1 MARAILD
8 KGGIVV
14 VSRCQ
19 GSHTVSSLST
29 VGQVF
34 DILAPE
40 DGQKV
45 VKGYSADKAFY
56 FKVDIS
62 DVDGVSAACRE
73 ALKVIP
79 KGSLFGGVHCA
90 AIAPSRKWSHRMV
103 DSCKV
108 SDANSPHL

>member
-1 MARAILD
+1 MSAKQHI
-8 KGGIVV
+8 
-14 VSRCQ
+14 
-19 GSHTVSSLST
+19 SSLST
-29 VGQVF
+29 VEQVF

-40 DGQKV
+40 DGRKV

-62 DVDGVSAACRE
+62 DVDGLSAACRE

-90 AIAPSRKWSHRMV
+90 AIAPSRKWSHKMV

-108 SDANSPHL
+108 SDAHGTHC